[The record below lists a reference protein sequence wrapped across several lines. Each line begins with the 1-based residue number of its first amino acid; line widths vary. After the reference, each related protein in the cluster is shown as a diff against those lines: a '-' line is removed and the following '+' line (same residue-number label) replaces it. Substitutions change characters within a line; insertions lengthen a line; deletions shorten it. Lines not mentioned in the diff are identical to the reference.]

1 MEKIYKNRRIM
12 STFSQIKQ
20 IHTLKNVLGLEDDL
34 YRDMLAS
41 FGVCSSKNLT
51 TTEAQIFIE
60 ILNDKISG
68 ANLSCYKKYDD
79 LNGRDSIMA
88 TPRQL
93 RKLEVSWADITD
105 ERTEA
110 GIKKSLREFVKKQFH
125 VDDIRFMTK
134 SKASRII
141 AVLEKIKVNQCV
153 KAI

>member
-1 MEKIYKNRRIM
+1 M
-12 STFSQIKQ
+12 STVSQIKQ
-20 IHTLKNVLGLEDDL
+20 IHTLKNILGLEDDL

-41 FGVCSSKNLT
+41 FDVCSSKNLT
-51 TTEAQIFIE
+51 VTEAAIFIS
-60 ILNDKISG
+60 ILNDKVKITGRNS
-68 ANLSCYKKYDD
+68 NKKYDE
-79 LNGRDSIMA
+79 LAGRDSKMA

-93 RKLEVSWADITD
+93 RKLEASWADIC
-105 ERTEA
+105 TETTEE

-141 AVLEKIKVNQCV
+141 AIFEKIKINQCL